1 MTNFIIQIALDGC
14 GKQLDNL
21 ERQLSS
27 LCGEK
32 ENLEAMLYD
41 VQNNLGL
48 SENRCKQM
56 EREKQEL
63 LIKQVKNW
71 NNLHQWSPNYISRA
85 DSGTPSFIIWLAKVF
100 YITALFCVS

>member
-1 MTNFIIQIALDGC
+1 MNFYLTNYIIQITLDNC
-14 GKQLDNL
+14 GKQIDNL

-41 VQNNLGL
+41 VQNNLEV

-63 LIKQVKNW
+63 LIKQVI
-71 NNLHQWSPNYISRA
+71 Y
-85 DSGTPSFIIWLAKVF
+85 
-100 YITALFCVS
+100 

>member
-1 MTNFIIQIALDGC
+1 MDH
-14 GKQLDNL
+14 L

-41 VQNNLGL
+41 VQNNLEV

-63 LIKQVKNW
+63 LIKQVLK
-71 NNLHQWSPNYISRA
+71 
-85 DSGTPSFIIWLAKVF
+85 FKF
-100 YITALFCVS
+100 K

>member
-1 MTNFIIQIALDGC
+1 MTNYIIQIALDGC
-14 GKQLDNL
+14 SKQLDNL

-32 ENLEAMLYD
+32 EHLEAMLYD
-41 VQNNLGL
+41 VQNNLGI

-63 LIKQVKNW
+63 LIKQV
-71 NNLHQWSPNYISRA
+71 
-85 DSGTPSFIIWLAKVF
+85 
-100 YITALFCVS
+100 

>member
-1 MTNFIIQIALDGC
+1 
-14 GKQLDNL
+14 L

-41 VQNNLGL
+41 VQNNLGI

-63 LIKQVKNW
+63 LIKQVCNW
-71 NNLHQWSPNYISRA
+71 KKLKL
-85 DSGTPSFIIWLAKVF
+85 D
-100 YITALFCVS
+100 